1 VEVGLASDVEKPFLG
16 FSDKILG
23 VCWMQ
28 DWMSVFLQ
36 WMQQQREEWLRYT
49 ARTVY
54 WMQHRVLAIWPGRVP
69 GSYHLPGGVPTP
81 GLGDAL
87 TLQRN
92 RPAYSNALNILGP
105 DLAAETFPWWFTGK
119 YYAPGY

>member
-1 VEVGLASDVEKPFLG
+1 
-16 FSDKILG
+16 
-23 VCWMQ
+23 
-28 DWMSVFLQ
+28 MSVFLQ
-36 WMQQQREEWLRYT
+36 WMQQQREEWLRNT

-54 WMQHRVLAIWPGRVP
+54 WMQHRMLAIWPERVR
-69 GSYHLPGGVPTP
+69 GSFHLPGGVPTP
-81 GLGDAL
+81 SWRWYTTSEKLGDAL

-92 RPAYSNALNILGP
+92 RPAYSNALDMLGP